1 MARIGH
7 FPVPR
12 MPTSNAIAPLALL
25 IALAASPC
33 HGQTPSPD
41 RQDPFA
47 GGGMLAPSEDPKGTD
62 RAPKARQSSAA
73 LREGVLLNGVP
84 GYFARS
90 LRHPGLLVFRFED
103 GAAASVRRSLIAM
116 PCDPV
121 DDVKAIID
129 DPRADSP
136 ARFEVSGE
144 VYEYG
149 GDAYL
154 LPVAVVALRMQPP
167 PGMLARIAPRELQ
180 PPQRSVEGPRA
191 PRIDAYADRTADE
204 MRSTPVRDVPKDHL
218 AHEPNPAVFPG
229 LDDGLA
235 EQLERR
241 LDAGIASSGT
251 GTGIK
256 RRVDAG
262 DRRFLLPAGTRF
274 QDRRA
279 SVLRDPVTGAWRA
292 RFDTGRAGE
301 GGADGAEAS
310 VELLP
315 SRALERLARSVRQ
328 SAVGSAWL
336 LSGEVVVSRDRNY
349 LLLTRAVP
357 NPRHRFLSP

>member
-1 MARIGH
+1 MARIAH

-12 MPTSNAIAPLALL
+12 MPTTNAIAPLALL

-33 HGQTPSPD
+33 HGQSDSPELG
-41 RQDPFA
+41 DPF
-47 GGGMLAPSEDPKGTD
+47 GRGGMAAPADRAEPAD

-73 LREGVLLNGVP
+73 LREGVLLNSVA

-90 LRHPGLLVFRFED
+90 LRDPGLLVFRFED
-103 GAAASVRRSLIAM
+103 GASASVRRALIAM

-121 DDVKAIID
+121 DDVKAILD

-136 ARFEVSGE
+136 SRFEVSGE
-144 VYEYG
+144 VYEFG

-154 LPVAVVALRMQPP
+154 LPVAIVALRTQPP
-167 PGMLARIAPRELQ
+167 PGMLARVAPRELQ
-180 PPQRSVEGPRA
+180 PPRDAREGPRA
-191 PRIDAYADRTADE
+191 PRIDAYADRAADE
-204 MRSTPVRDVPKDHL
+204 LRSTPVLDVPHDHM
-218 AHEPNPAVFPG
+218 AHEPNPAMFPG

-235 EQLERR
+235 ERLERR
-241 LDAGIASSGT
+241 LDSGIASSGT

-256 RRVDAG
+256 RPVDDG
-262 DRRFLLPAGTRF
+262 ERRFLLPAGTRF

-301 GGADGAEAS
+301 GAGDGAEAS

-315 SRALERLARSVRQ
+315 SRALERLARSIRQ

>member
-12 MPTSNAIAPLALL
+12 MPTTIAIAPFALL

-33 HGQTPSPD
+33 HGQTASPE
-41 RQDPFA
+41 RQDPF
-47 GGGMLAPSEDPKGTD
+47 GRGGMVAPEETAGAEE

-73 LREGVLLNGVP
+73 LREGVLLNSVP

-103 GAAASVRRSLIAM
+103 GASASVRRSLIAM

-136 ARFEVSGE
+136 SRFEVSGE
-144 VYEYG
+144 VYEFG

-154 LPVAVVALRMQPP
+154 LPVAVVALRTQPP

-180 PPQRSVEGPRA
+180 PPPAPGEGPRA
-191 PRIDAYADRTADE
+191 PRTDAYADRAAVE
-204 MRSTPVRDVPKDHL
+204 MQATPVRDVPHDHL
-218 AHEPNPAVFPG
+218 AHEPNPAMFPG

-256 RRVDAG
+256 RATEPG
-262 DRRFLLPAGTRF
+262 ERRFLLPAGTRF

-301 GGADGAEAS
+301 GSADGAESS

-315 SRALERLARSVRQ
+315 SRTLEKLARSVRQ

-357 NPRHRFLSP
+357 NPKHRFLSP

>member
-1 MARIGH
+1 
-7 FPVPR
+7 
-12 MPTSNAIAPLALL
+12 MPTTNAIAPLALL

-33 HGQTPSPD
+33 HAQSEPAD
-41 RQDPFA
+41 RQDPF
-47 GGGMLAPSEDPKGTD
+47 GRGGMVAPSDGPESGE

-73 LREGVLLNGVP
+73 MREGVLLSGVP

-90 LRHPGLLVFRFED
+90 LRNPGLLVFRFED
-103 GAAASVRRSLIAM
+103 GASASVRRSLIAM

-121 DDVKAIID
+121 DDVKAILD

-136 ARFEVSGE
+136 SRFEVSGE
-144 VYEYG
+144 VYEFG

-154 LPVAVVALRMQPP
+154 LPVAIVALRTQPP
-167 PGMLARIAPRELQ
+167 PGMLARIAPSELQ
-180 PPQRSVEGPRA
+180 PPRALGEGPRA
-191 PRIDAYADRTADE
+191 PRIDAYADRAADE
-204 MRSTPVRDVPKDHL
+204 LRSTPIRDVPHDHL
-218 AHEPNPAVFPG
+218 AHEPNPAMFPG

-256 RRVDAG
+256 RPTGDG
-262 DRRFLLPAGTRF
+262 DRKFLLPAGTRF

-279 SVLRDPVTGAWRA
+279 SVLRDPVTGGWRA
-292 RFDTGRAGE
+292 RFDTGRPGE
-301 GGADGAEAS
+301 GSADGAEAS

-315 SRALERLARSVRQ
+315 SRALEKLARSVRQ

-357 NPRHRFLSP
+357 NPKHRFLSP